1 MNINGRTSL
10 LYCFYWGIIAVIYLK
25 LVYPILEKMRPMIYK
40 KFVRVFTVFFILF
53 MTFDVTISCMA
64 GNRQKERHKNIPPK
78 NSLDIFIDKMY
89 PDEYLD
95 RIYNNKKEVV

>member
-25 LVYPILEKMRPMIYK
+25 LVYPVLEKIRPLIYQK
-40 KFVRVFTVFFILF
+40 WVRVFTIFFILF
-53 MTFDVTISCMA
+53 MTFDITISCMA
-64 GNRQKERHKNIPPK
+64 GNRQKERHQNIPPK
-78 NSLDIFIDKMY
+78 NSLDAFIDKMY